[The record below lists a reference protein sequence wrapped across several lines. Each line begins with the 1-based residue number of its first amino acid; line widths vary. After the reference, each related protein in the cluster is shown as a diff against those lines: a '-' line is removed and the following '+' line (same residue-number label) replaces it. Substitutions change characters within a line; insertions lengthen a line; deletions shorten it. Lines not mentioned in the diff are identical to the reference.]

1 MNFVRYIKLRKIYR
15 LGFFIAGII
24 LLLLAFLTYYGQNSG
39 NFVMSVDEDAFK
51 RGIAISENLDFSTK
65 GRWLTADPVEDVR
78 DTTLDYIDIFEIVNA
93 QGAYKETRSN
103 YLAYTFFVQNVGSET
118 TPIDYEV
125 SITNQSKNIADAIRV
140 LIIVDGRV
148 E

>member
-1 MNFVRYIKLRKIYR
+1 
-15 LGFFIAGII
+15 
-24 LLLLAFLTYYGQNSG
+24 
-39 NFVMSVDEDAFK
+39 MSVDEDAFK

-125 SITNQSKNIADAIRV
+125 AITNQSKNIADANSFVHQDCLDLLQLHRF
-140 LIIVDGRV
+140 
-148 E
+148 